1 MICTKPENVKPG
13 NVKASNIKTVAVA
26 LEYDGDTAPTVT
38 AQGFGDVA
46 QQIMQIAQQH
56 GVMIQ
61 QDNELVEILAQ
72 LDIGDEIP
80 ENLYRAVAEV
90 IAFAYALSGKF
101 PKSWNDK
108 NAAQLYLDTDL
119 STDKNL

>member
-1 MICTKPENVKPG
+1 MNHNSTANTTPNTTPI
-13 NVKASNIKTVAVA
+13 AVA
-26 LEYDGDTAPTVT
+26 LEYGEHAAPTVC
-38 AQGFGDVA
+38 AQGIGEVA
-46 QQIMQIAQQH
+46 KQIIQIARDN
-56 GVMIQ
+56 GVLVQ

-101 PKSWNDK
+101 PKSWNQE
-108 NAAQLYLDTDL
+108 NAAQLYLDTDIAA
-119 STDKNL
+119 D